1 MPPLTYPI
9 GCVVHAYA
17 MSYNGGMNAL
27 ILFATVALELLMPQA
42 QRVTIGTGTVEAVAV
57 PTVVVG
63 AVPDAPA
70 WTADEAYSIDL
81 TPTGVT
87 ITASTERGV
96 RYARVTLEQLKRLS
110 GKAPLPVV
118 RIVDW
123 PVLKERGV
131 KIEGEGAE
139 NAEEFAVFLDVMAAA
154 KMNLLVWPQAATRT
168 ALVSAAAAR
177 GIAVRAEAEADEF
190 VAGFAF
196 DVLSHVAFAGP
207 VSVPSRS
214 CRAAVVR
221 MRMNDVGDLR
231 PAIVGFAER
240 FWTGGG
246 ESRPEFVGRLPS
258 PGTPAFSMAAAIER
272 RLIAQRDRNFIG
284 QKGGFPFIGQ
294 TRMRW
299 RVRNGETGK
308 VVAMD
313 IPQGTVWACDERTK
327 ANALVSDACETVLF
341 ETWVKSSDDRTVG
354 CLHDL
359 IPTTGEVSVN
369 GVPVAMPRGKGVASV
384 RFRKGWNYVLARVV
398 REGPCVRTGVT
409 FCPIDGT
416 RTHPREVADFTYA
429 ATPPLHAFVQL
440 WGDNLVRG
448 PNPARRFRDIPVASG
463 HFYHVRTTPC
473 VGWTCRF
480 RNAQGHLVGE
490 VQNSGRQTSSVAV
503 GTAERDAF
511 YPPISATSAELLLD
525 AEAHAWFYE
534 DPEPPKT
541 PVPDPN
547 RVAYDD
553 RPVDA
558 PSDRFQREI
567 DAAAAR
573 GGGIVRVP
581 SGIWHVKPIVLR
593 SNVTIDLAEGA
604 VLLASVNPNDYDP
617 SPRRRAFVYAENA
630 TNVVIRGKGT
640 LDGRG
645 YAFRETGAN
654 MSGESQPQTLPK
666 LLCFNRCRN
675 VTLED
680 FTYRRGGAWGCHLC
694 NSDGVVMRRVTCFN
708 HVNATNDGIDI
719 ESANVLIEDCD
730 IDADDDAIAVK
741 SESDPGFAVTNVVI
755 RRCRLASMAYPFKI
769 GTGSYG
775 DVRGIR
781 VEDCTFPRTKMNH
794 RFPWSKL
801 SAGITN
807 DVSGICGIGIQCTDG
822 GHLSD
827 VTVRNVA
834 VEGYATPLAIRLGR
848 RHAPPHR
855 RETFL
860 RNVLI
865 ENVSAIAEG
874 PTASSICGS
883 RGLEVENVTLRNV
896 CFTLAGGAQAADV
909 AAFCPNE
916 KGYPGPKMFGS
927 ILPAAGLYVKDA
939 QGIVLE
945 NVDFK
950 LLKPDVRPLTV
961 GL

>member
-1 MPPLTYPI
+1 
-9 GCVVHAYA
+9 
-17 MSYNGGMNAL
+17 
-27 ILFATVALELLMPQA
+27 MPQA
-42 QRVTIGTGTVEAVAV
+42 QRVAVGTGTVAAAAA

-70 WTADEAYSIDL
+70 GTADEAYVLDL
-81 TPTGVT
+81 APTGVT
-87 ITASTERGV
+87 ITASTARGV
-96 RYARVTLEQLKRLS
+96 RYARVTLGQLKRLA
-110 GKAPLPVV
+110 GKAPLPVC

-131 KIEGEGAE
+131 KVEEGVGAE
-139 NAEEFAVFLDVMAAA
+139 DAEDLAAFLDVMAES
-154 KMNLLVWPQAATRT
+154 KMNLLVCPQAAMRATL
-168 ALVSAAAAR
+168 ASAAAAR
-177 GIAVRAEAEADEF
+177 GIAVRAEADADEF
-190 VAGFAF
+190 AACSAF
-196 DVLSHVAFAGP
+196 DVLSQVAFAGP
-207 VSVPSRS
+207 ASLSSRP
-214 CRAAVVR
+214 RHAAVVCAR
-221 MRMNDVGDLR
+221 LDGAGDAR

-240 FWTGGG
+240 FWTGRA
-246 ESRPEFVGRLPS
+246 ECRPEFVGRLPS
-258 PGTPAFSMAAAIER
+258 PGTPSFSFAAALER
-272 RLIAQRDRNFIG
+272 RLLAQRDRNFVG
-284 QKGGFPFIGQ
+284 LRGGFPFVGQ
-294 TRMRW
+294 TRMRG

-308 VVAMD
+308 VVATD
-313 IPQGTVWACDERTK
+313 IPQGTVWAYDERAK
-327 ANALVSDACETVLF
+327 ANALVPETCRSVLF
-341 ETWVKSSDDRTVG
+341 ETWVNSPADRTVG
-354 CLHDL
+354 CLLDL
-359 IPTTGEVSVN
+359 TPASGEVSVN
-369 GVPVAMPRGKGVASV
+369 GAPVALPDGTGVAAV
-384 RFRKGWNYVLARVV
+384 RFRRGWNYVLARVV
-398 REGPCVRTGVT
+398 RDGPCERTGLT
-409 FCPIDGT
+409 FCPMDGT
-416 RTHPREVADFTYA
+416 RAHPREVADFAYA

-448 PNPARRFRDIPVASG
+448 RNPARQFRDIPVATG
-463 HFYHVRTTPC
+463 HFYHVRTTPR
-473 VGWTCRF
+473 VGWRCRF
-480 RNAQGHLVGE
+480 RNAQGRLVGE
-490 VQNSGRQTSSVAV
+490 VQNPCCQASSAAV
-503 GTAERDAF
+503 GPVPGTAREAF
-511 YPPISATSAELLLD
+511 YPPPDATSAELILD
-525 AEAHAWFYE
+525 AVAHAWFYE

-553 RPVDA
+553 SPTGA
-558 PSDRFQREI
+558 PSDRFQLEI

-581 SGIWHVKPIVLR
+581 SGVWHVKPLVLR
-593 SNVTIDLAEGA
+593 SNVTLDLAEGA
-604 VLLASVNPNDYDP
+604 VLLASVNPDDYDS

-630 TNVVIRGKGT
+630 TNVAIRGKGT

-708 HVNATNDGIDI
+708 HVNKTNDGIDI
-719 ESANVLIEDCD
+719 ESANVLVEDCD

-741 SESDPGFAVTNVVI
+741 SESDPGFAVTNVVV

-794 RFPWSKL
+794 RFPWSRL
-801 SAGITN
+801 VVGITN

-822 GHLSD
+822 GRLSD
-827 VTVRNVA
+827 VVVRNVTI
-834 VEGYATPLAIRLGR
+834 EGYATPLAIRLGR
-848 RHAPPHR
+848 RHAPPSG

-874 PTASSICGS
+874 PTASSVCGS

-896 CFTLAGGAQAADV
+896 CLTLAGGAQAADV

-916 KGYPGPKMFGS
+916 RGYPSPNMFGT

-939 QGIVLE
+939 QGVVLQ

-950 LLKPDVRPLTV
+950 LLRPDVRPLTV
-961 GL
+961 GLRSAAASPSWERKD